1 MKVLDKMKEAFSA
14 LGLPVLN
21 EHREGRFPCLESEVR
36 YGEYIMHILALHDP
50 DEEMILVSITFS
62 LAAPPEN
69 RKTVI
74 ELVNLINH
82 YLDTSHYFVCPRTG
96 KIILKFGL
104 FTANGTLNRE
114 QFLRFVQKLLGDGH
128 LFYPL
133 ICEQVYSEKTPEVL
147 ITRFLNANRDLWK

>member
-1 MKVLDKMKEAFSA
+1 MKESFSA
-14 LGLPVLN
+14 LGLPVLK
-21 EHREGRFPCLESEVR
+21 EHKEGRFPCLESEVR
-36 YGEYIMHILALHDP
+36 YGEYVMHILALHDP
-50 DEEMILVSITFS
+50 DEGMVVVSITFS

-82 YLDTSHYFVCPRTG
+82 YLDTGHYTVCPRTG

-104 FTANGTLNRE
+104 FVVNGSLNKE
-114 QFLRFVQKLLGDGH
+114 QFLRFLQKLLGDGH

-133 ICEQVYSEKTPEVL
+133 ICEQVYSEKTPEAM
-147 ITRFLNANRDLWK
+147 ITRFLNANRHLWK